1 MMQFFLIFLI
11 DFLNLRIMY
20 FEVNSP
26 GILLKIKA
34 RQGSNKTTILM
45 ANLIYNSLSIQ
56 VM

>member
-1 MMQFFLIFLI
+1 MQFFLIFLI